1 MSQHEA
7 GTPTTSGRATR
18 AGAKAPSP
26 RVAAERSVTVKKT
39 PVRTSRATKAKA
51 ASPGASAPTTTKAPA
66 RSTGRAAAKRTPE
79 EARAAVDVSGLLK
92 VKEDESPWTAPEIDD
107 IAGVLRAEQERLVAE
122 LSGIQA
128 GMRQL
133 MSAGGDGSGDDD
145 ADTGVKTSN
154 REQEFTVAQNS
165 RRLLDEVEL
174 ALAALADG
182 TYGTCES
189 CSDPIGKL
197 RLQAR
202 PRTTLCMVCKQ
213 HQERH

>member
-7 GTPTTSGRATR
+7 GTPTTSGRAART
-18 AGAKAPSP
+18 AAKSPSP
-26 RVAAERSVTVKKT
+26 RVAAERSVTVKKA
-39 PVRTSRATKAKA
+39 PARKSSATTAKA
-51 ASPGASAPTTTKAPA
+51 AATGSAAPTTTKTRA
-66 RSTGRAAAKRTPE
+66 RSTGRAATK
-79 EARAAVDVSGLLK
+79 RAAAEGRVATDVSGLLK
-92 VKEDESPWTAPEIDD
+92 VKEDESAWTAPEIDD
-107 IAGVLRAEQERLVAE
+107 IAGVLRAEQERLVTE

-133 MSAGGDGSGDDD
+133 MSAGGEGSGDDD

-189 CSDPIGKL
+189 CSNPIGKL